1 MIDSEIRYG
10 DKIGRFVVVGE
21 LGAGGMGVVYEAH
34 DRELD
39 RRVALKVLRGSMAS
53 EEERVRMLREGQ
65 AMARVTHPNVITV
78 FEVGVA
84 ETGVFLAQELLD
96 GGTLAS
102 WLRDSHSQDDVIAKF
117 VAAGRGLAAAHAAGL
132 VHRDFKPDNVLLGK
146 DGRVRV
152 ADFGLARALG
162 AEEVILLTKRA
173 GEEPNASPHPMSP
186 LTRTGAVM
194 GTPMYMA
201 PEQHEGESVDERTD
215 QFSFCI
221 ALYHALYGDWP
232 FAGKTAVALAD
243 NVLKGNV
250 QKPPKRIPSR
260 LRALVLRGLSVTKSD
275 RFPTMDALLAEL
287 TRQPTRRL
295 RRFAVLAGAALVV
308 GGAVAGGFALSRS
321 KDPPAT
327 PARPTVATRDTK
339 DLSNTKATEW
349 LASAMERG
357 QLDDALEKYDMAAA
371 LKLQAGDRVQG
382 SIALS
387 LAAYTQVLRGDLEG
401 AQQRLREAKTTAS
414 RDPMAVAYVD
424 LATAS
429 RALAV
434 GELDAAVTR
443 SRACATA
450 FEAKIPALAA
460 LCHQL
465 HGDAEA
471 DRGGDSAAAKAYASA
486 RELARKNPDRALT
499 IELASAELQLDLGND
514 EKAATDA
521 LALQTQATER
531 GAVTSEALA
540 TIILARVRLR
550 QGESSTALE
559 LLERVKPATLQE
571 LRTRLLYAIAKAQ
584 ALALQS
590 DPDGLEEIET
600 ARADAA
606 KRGFA
611 GLALEARLARLEVLF
626 ANDDAKL
633 AAEQTDLVADAEKHG
648 YGRVAKLARTVAQ
661 R

>member
-21 LGAGGMGVVYEAH
+21 LGAGGMGVVFEAH

-39 RRVALKVLRGSMAS
+39 RRVALKVLRGGSAS

-65 AMARVTHPNVITV
+65 AMARITHPNVITV
-78 FEVGVA
+78 YEVGVA
-84 ETGVFLAQELLD
+84 DTGVFLAQELLD
-96 GGTLAS
+96 GGNLAS
-102 WLRDSHSQDDVIAKF
+102 WLRDTRSQDDIIAKF

-173 GEEPNASPHPMSP
+173 GELPASSPHPMSP

-201 PEQHEGESVDERTD
+201 PEQHEGEPVDERTD
-215 QFSFCI
+215 QFSFCV

-232 FAGKTAVALAD
+232 FAGKTSVALAD

-260 LRALVLRGLSVTKSD
+260 LRAILLRGLAVKPAD
-275 RFPTMDALLAEL
+275 RYPSMEVLLDEL
-287 TRQPTRRL
+287 TRQPSRKL
-295 RRFAVLAGAALVV
+295 QRFALVAGAAIVV
-308 GGAVAGGFALSRS
+308 GGAVVGGVVLSRS
-321 KDPPAT
+321 KQTPP
-327 PARPTVATRDTK
+327 PPPPVAKVDTK

-371 LKLQAGDRVQG
+371 LKLQQGDRVQS
-382 SIALS
+382 SIAY
-387 LAAYTQVLRGDLEG
+387 AIGGYTQVLRGELAG
-401 AQQRLREAKTTAS
+401 AEKRVREATAAAGG
-414 RDPMAVAYVD
+414 DPIAIAYVD
-424 LATAS
+424 LATAA
-429 RALAV
+429 RALAA
-434 GELDAAVTR
+434 GELETAVARGRSCAA
-443 SRACATA
+443 A
-450 FEAKIPALAA
+450 FKPTIPELAA

-465 HGDAEA
+465 RGEAEA
-471 DRGGDSAAAKAYASA
+471 DRGDDAASGKAYASA
-486 RELARKNPDRALT
+486 RELSRKHPDRLLA
-499 IELASAELQLDLGND
+499 IELAHAELLLDLGLD
-514 EKAATDA
+514 EKAATEA
-521 LALQTQATER
+521 LALQAQAGER
-531 GAVTSEALA
+531 SAVTGEALA
-540 TIILARVRLR
+540 TVILARVRLR
-550 QGESSTALE
+550 QGESSAALE
-559 LLERVKPATLQE
+559 LLEHVKPATLQD
-571 LRTRLLYAIAKAQ
+571 LRIKLLHAIAHGQ

-590 DPDGLEEIET
+590 DPEGIDRIET
-600 ARADAA
+600 ARRDAD
-606 KRGFA
+606 KRGFV

-626 ANDDAKL
+626 ATDDKQL
-633 AAEQTDLVADAEKHG
+633 LAEQRTLVADAEKHG
-648 YGRVAKLARTVAQ
+648 YGRVAKLAQTVAQ

>member
-1 MIDSEIRYG
+1 VIDSEIRYG

-78 FEVGVA
+78 YEVGVA

-102 WLRDSHSQDDVIAKF
+102 WLRGKHSQDEVIAKF

-162 AEEVILLTKRA
+162 AEDVILLTKRA
-173 GEEPNASPHPMSP
+173 GEQPNESPHPMSP

-201 PEQHEGESVDERTD
+201 PEQHEGEPVDERTD
-215 QFSFCI
+215 QFSFCV

-232 FAGKTAVALAD
+232 FAGRTAVALAD

-260 LRALVLRGLSVTKSD
+260 LRSIVLRGLSVKPAD
-275 RFPTMDALLAEL
+275 RYPSMEALLGEL
-287 TRQPTRRL
+287 TRQPSRKL
-295 RRFAVLAGAALVV
+295 RTFALVAGASLVV
-308 GGAVAGGFALSRS
+308 GGAVVAGFVLSRS
-321 KDPPAT
+321 SDLPPA
-327 PARPTVATRDTK
+327 PPRSVSKLDTK

-371 LKLQAGDRVQG
+371 LKLQAGDRVQS
-382 SIALS
+382 SIAYS
-387 LAAYTQVLRGDLEG
+387 LAAYTQVLRGELG
-401 AQQRLREAKTTAS
+401 AAQQRLREATAAAS
-414 RDPMAVAYVD
+414 GNATALAYID
-424 LATAS
+424 LATAA
-429 RALAV
+429 RAQAS
-434 GELDAAVTR
+434 GELDTAVTKG
-443 SRACATA
+443 RACAAA
-450 FEAKIPALAA
+450 FAPTIPTLAS

-465 HGDAEA
+465 RGDAEA
-471 DRGGDSAAAKAYASA
+471 DRGDESASGKAYAA
-486 RELARKNPDRALT
+486 ALELGRTQPDRALA
-499 IELASAELQLDLGND
+499 IELASAELLLDRGLD
-514 EKAATDA
+514 ERAATDA
-521 LALQTQATER
+521 LTLQRQATER
-531 GAVTSEALA
+531 GAVTGEALA
-540 TIILARVRLR
+540 TVILARVRLR
-550 QGESSTALE
+550 QGESSAAQE
-559 LLERVKPATLQE
+559 ILERVKPASLQE
-571 LRTRLLYAIAKAQ
+571 LRIRILYDIASAQ

-590 DPDGLEEIET
+590 DPDGIEALEA
-600 ARADAA
+600 ARARA
-606 KRGFA
+606 KKQ
-611 GLALEARLARLEVLF
+611 GLVGLELEARLARLEVLF
-626 ANDDAKL
+626 ATEDEQL
-633 AAEQTDLVADAEKHG
+633 ADEQRTLVADAEKHG